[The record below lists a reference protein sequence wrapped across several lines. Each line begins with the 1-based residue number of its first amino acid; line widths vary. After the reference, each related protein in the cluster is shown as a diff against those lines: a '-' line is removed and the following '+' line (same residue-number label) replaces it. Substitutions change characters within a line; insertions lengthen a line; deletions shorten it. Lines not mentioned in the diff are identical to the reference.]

1 MVEYLSGNRI
11 QGSSTLTSSPSP
23 TGWKLLKRS
32 TAVGSGGTQTVD
44 SGTFTAKDNLMIL
57 SHIINGNTGDGDNP
71 QGAIKFNS
79 STGNEYGQTFSRGAE
94 SGNGNIT
101 QSTTNGSSA
110 VAQIDI
116 WNGLGSGTSAF
127 TMTEIGNIS
136 NFKKMLNFS
145 SCYDRNGTTASNVPC
160 RSEGSG
166 AYSPSSLST
175 NITSV
180 QVTNVG
186 DGDFD
191 AGSEIVVL
199 GVDNDDD
206 GSSGTNFWE
215 KLAWNGLSANN
226 SGSPDYL
233 CNELSFAKK
242 KYLWIREHKLATGN
256 TRSKYRFN
264 GNSSNYARRMNDWGT
279 SGSSSDDIDSTSA
292 SEAML
297 YGSGGG
303 AEAIS
308 NTFVVNSDSYTK
320 LCFTHI
326 VEHNSDGANNTAR
339 VWQFWWKWVNNAQV
353 ENLTIFNDG
362 TGNFGVGSEVT
373 VWGAD

>member
-32 TAVGSGGTQTVD
+32 TAVGSGGTQTVE

-136 NFKKMLNFS
+136 NFK
-145 SCYDRNGTTASNVPC
+145 
-160 RSEGSG
+160 
-166 AYSPSSLST
+166 
-175 NITSV
+175 
-180 QVTNVG
+180 
-186 DGDFD
+186 
-191 AGSEIVVL
+191 
-199 GVDNDDD
+199 
-206 GSSGTNFWE
+206 
-215 KLAWNGLSANN
+215 
-226 SGSPDYL
+226 
-233 CNELSFAKK
+233 
-242 KYLWIREHKLATGN
+242 
-256 TRSKYRFN
+256 
-264 GNSSNYARRMNDWGT
+264 
-279 SGSSSDDIDSTSA
+279 
-292 SEAML
+292 
-297 YGSGGG
+297 
-303 AEAIS
+303 
-308 NTFVVNSDSYTK
+308 
-320 LCFTHI
+320 
-326 VEHNSDGANNTAR
+326 
-339 VWQFWWKWVNNAQV
+339 
-353 ENLTIFNDG
+353 
-362 TGNFGVGSEVT
+362 
-373 VWGAD
+373 

>member
-1 MVEYLSGNRI
+1 MVEYLSGKRI

-57 SHIINGNTGDGDNP
+57 SHII
-71 QGAIKFNS
+71 
-79 STGNEYGQTFSRGAE
+79 
-94 SGNGNIT
+94 NGNIT

-326 VEHNSDGANNTAR
+326 VEHNSDGANNTPR